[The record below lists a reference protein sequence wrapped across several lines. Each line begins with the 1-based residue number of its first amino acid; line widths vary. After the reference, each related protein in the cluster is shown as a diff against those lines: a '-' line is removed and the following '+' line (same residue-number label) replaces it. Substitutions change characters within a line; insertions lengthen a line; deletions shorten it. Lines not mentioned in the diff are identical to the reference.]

1 MNISE
6 DEAYRPQQAAALC
19 LKHRKGKLSVLLITS
34 RKTKR
39 WILPKGWLEEDKT
52 EAEVA
57 LMEAWEEAGVIA
69 DPTSPA
75 LIGSY
80 HYVKR
85 LRGAQEVPLEVN
97 VYRIAPCTLA
107 KRYPEKKQRQR
118 KWVSLKKAAKMVDEQ
133 SLKRLLLAQ
142 IESDEGNAGD

>member
-1 MNISE
+1 MNNSE
-6 DEAYRPQQAAALC
+6 YKAYRSQQAAALC
-19 LKHRKGKLSVLLITS
+19 LKRRRRKLYVLIITS
-34 RKTKR
+34 RQTKR

-57 LMEAWEEAGVIA
+57 LMEAWEEAGVTA
-69 DPTSPA
+69 DPTSTA

-80 HYVKR
+80 HYDKS

-97 VYRIAPCTLA
+97 VYRITSCLLA
-107 KRYPEKKQRQR
+107 KRYPEKKRRQR

-142 IESDEGNAGD
+142 IESDEGNVGN

>member
-1 MNISE
+1 MNNSE
-6 DEAYRPQQAAALC
+6 DKAYRPQQAAALC
-19 LKHRKGKLSVLLITS
+19 LRHRRGKLSVLMITS

-39 WILPKGWLEEDKT
+39 WTLPKGWLEEDKT

-57 LMEAWEEAGVIA
+57 LMEAWEEGGVIA

-85 LRGAQEVPLEVN
+85 LRAAQEVPLEVN
-97 VYRIAPCTLA
+97 VYRIVSCTLA
-107 KRYPEKKQRQR
+107 TRYPEKKQRQR
-118 KWVSLKKAAKMVDEQ
+118 KWVSLKKASKMVDER
-133 SLKRLLLAQ
+133 SLKRLLLSQ
-142 IESDEGNAGD
+142 IESDEGNVGN

>member
-1 MNISE
+1 MNNSE
-6 DEAYRPQQAAALC
+6 DKAYRPQQAAALC
-19 LKHRKGKLSVLLITS
+19 LKRRKRKLYVLIITS
-34 RKTKR
+34 RQTKR

-57 LMEAWEEAGVIA
+57 LMEAWEEAGVTA

-80 HYVKR
+80 HYDKR
-85 LRGAQEVPLEVN
+85 LRGAQEKPLEVN
-97 VYRIAPCTLA
+97 VYRITSCSLA
-107 KRYPEKKQRQR
+107 KRYPEKKRRQR

-142 IESDEGNAGD
+142 IESDEGSVGS

>member
-1 MNISE
+1 M
-6 DEAYRPQQAAALC
+6 
-19 LKHRKGKLSVLLITS
+19 
-34 RKTKR
+34 
-39 WILPKGWLEEDKT
+39 
-52 EAEVA
+52 
-57 LMEAWEEAGVIA
+57 MEAWEEAGVIA

-142 IESDEGNAGD
+142 IESDEGSAGD

>member
-1 MNISE
+1 MNNSE
-6 DEAYRPQQAAALC
+6 VKAYRPQQAAALC

-52 EAEVA
+52 ETEVA

-80 HYVKR
+80 DYVKR
-85 LRGAQEVPLEVN
+85 LRGAQELPLEVN
-97 VYRIAPCTLA
+97 VYRIASCTLA
-107 KRYPEKKQRQR
+107 KRYPEKKHRQR

-133 SLKRLLLAQ
+133 SLKRLLLAK
-142 IESDEGNAGD
+142 IESDEGNVGN

>member
-1 MNISE
+1 MNNSE
-6 DEAYRPQQAAALC
+6 DKAHRQQQAAALC
-19 LKHRKGKLSVLLITS
+19 LKHRKGKLSVLMITS

-57 LMEAWEEAGVIA
+57 LMEAWEEA
-69 DPTSPA
+69 
-75 LIGSY
+75 
-80 HYVKR
+80 
-85 LRGAQEVPLEVN
+85 
-97 VYRIAPCTLA
+97 RIAPCTLA

-142 IESDEGNAGD
+142 IESDEGNAGN